1 MDSINAKETLVA
13 QLKTISDDRE
23 FLIAV
28 INHVKREEDRI
39 ALAQYIKNNPSVSDE
54 DVILISL
61 EIYQKT

>member
-1 MDSINAKETLVA
+1 MDSINAKEMLVA